1 MGAGVVKRG
10 LGAALVLW
18 AGAATLGCVG
28 TVVQQSFPALE
39 QRRAPIQRIAVAP
52 LVTRP
57 EAAANAAPVV
67 ARYLVDALAERGFE
81 VVPPEEVGR
90 VSGALP
96 PASGLPELAATL
108 KRELGVDALLVGEIT
123 RWVEREGGAAGTQR
137 PASVGL
143 EVELYGAPDAQR
155 LWRGEFDR
163 TQQSLLEN
171 VLLTPRYPGGGTR
184 WLTAEEFAQFGARE
198 LAAALP
204 LAP

>member
-1 MGAGVVKRG
+1 MLKRG
-10 LGAALVLW
+10 LGLPFVLL
-18 AGAATLGCVG
+18 AGAVAVGCVG
-28 TVVQQSFPALE
+28 TVVQRSFPALQE
-39 QRRAPIQRIAVAP
+39 RRTPILRIAVGPIAIRPEGAAAAAP
-52 LVTRP
+52 LVARQLA
-57 EAAANAAPVV
+57 EALV
-67 ARYLVDALAERGFE
+67 ARGVE
-81 VVPPEEVGR
+81 VVLPADVGR
-90 VSGALP
+90 ASGALD
-96 PASGLPELAATL
+96 PASGLPELAARL
-108 KRELGVDALLVGEIT
+108 NRELGVDALLVGEIT
-123 RWVEREGGAAGTQR
+123 RWVEREGGAAGSQR

-184 WLTAEEFAQFGARE
+184 WLTAGEFAQFGARE